1 MKVFNLV
8 IATPEDIIYEGEVKS
23 LKAKTSFGEFQMYS
37 EHEPFV
43 ASIRPYKLTIVD
55 KDQKRIDF
63 ITSEGMLETKGDSVI
78 ICLNSVELIE
88 EVDIERAK
96 QSFER
101 ATQRLLS
108 KDYKLDKI
116 RAKNALD
123 RAKVRISTVQ

>member
-8 IATPEDIIYEGEVKS
+8 IATPEEVVYEGEVKS

-43 ASIRPYKLTIVD
+43 ASLRPYKLTIVD
-55 KDQKRIDF
+55 KDQNKIEF
-63 ITSEGMLETKGDSVI
+63 ISSEGMLETKGDSVI
-78 ICLNSVELIE
+78 ICVNSIE
-88 EVDIERAK
+88 NKEDIDLERAK
-96 QSFER
+96 KAFER
-101 ATQRLLS
+101 ANERLLS

-123 RAKVRISTVQ
+123 RAKIRISTI